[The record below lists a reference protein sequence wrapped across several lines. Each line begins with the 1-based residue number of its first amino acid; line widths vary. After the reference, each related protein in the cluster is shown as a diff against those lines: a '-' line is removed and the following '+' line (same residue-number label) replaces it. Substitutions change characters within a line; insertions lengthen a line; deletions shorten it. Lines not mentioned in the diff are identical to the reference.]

1 MSGRDIP
8 MSYQAKV
15 PGTKF
20 VIELAQ
26 FKEQWFIQLIIEDSI
41 EEETQLPRL
50 SNSLMEEKINEVTRN
65 AGFPLNPLQLK
76 NIIDEINAQTDNLIV
91 DDVATKNVLEEQYSD
106 WHSPDWHSPTSSAAI
121 VEMKTPTEPRREVVQ
136 AQPPPQTYTQPV
148 TPTAASSSRDEIQ
161 IDQLR
166 PIFLKLRK
174 AVSLLDASVE
184 ELENLLSK

>member
-1 MSGRDIP
+1 
-8 MSYQAKV
+8 
-15 PGTKF
+15 
-20 VIELAQ
+20 
-26 FKEQWFIQLIIEDSI
+26 
-41 EEETQLPRL
+41 
-50 SNSLMEEKINEVTRN
+50 MEEKINEVTRN

-106 WHSPDWHSPTSSAAI
+106 WHSPTSSAAI

-161 IDQLR
+161 IDHLR